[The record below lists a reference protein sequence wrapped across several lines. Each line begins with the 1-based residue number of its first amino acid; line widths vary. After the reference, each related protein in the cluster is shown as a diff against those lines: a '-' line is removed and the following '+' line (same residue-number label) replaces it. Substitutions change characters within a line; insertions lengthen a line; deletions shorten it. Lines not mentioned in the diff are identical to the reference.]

1 MKIQD
6 ILEQIKK
13 SVVNTGIKIAALI
26 MFIMCLPLSHVD
38 NNTIQFN
45 NKSGYMKIIFCSVLF
60 ITLSSI
66 IQYLLL
72 LIADKLGILIIG
84 DISIPV
90 LVVISSLIISYML
103 TVFICELINNITNV
117 KNEGGMSNEQ
127 VN

>member
-13 SVVNTGIKIAALI
+13 SVVNTGIKIAALF

-45 NKSGYMKIIFCSVLF
+45 NKSGYMKIIFCGVLF

-66 IQYLLL
+66 IQYLSL

-90 LVVISSLIISYML
+90 LAVMSSLVISYIL
-103 TVFICELINNITNV
+103 TVFICELINNVVNV
-117 KNEGGMSNEQ
+117 KNEGGKNNE
-127 VN
+127 